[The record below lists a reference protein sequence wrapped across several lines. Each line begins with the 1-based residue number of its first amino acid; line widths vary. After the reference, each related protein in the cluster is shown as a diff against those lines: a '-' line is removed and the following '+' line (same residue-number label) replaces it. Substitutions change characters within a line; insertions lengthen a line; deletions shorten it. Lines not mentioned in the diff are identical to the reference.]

1 MSNLPDRVKN
11 NGHKHM
17 LIELWRKMDGHS
29 ANFNIKYKKIP
40 NSSNNWTK
48 KYIRRA
54 QQQNKWGSRT
64 NQWAGRQNNGTH
76 PDRAAKWKKNFKKER
91 YIMGLLGQ
99 HPVW

>member
-40 NSSNNWTK
+40 ILLQGPPQIFMKYSK
-48 KYIRRA
+48 KSAIL
-54 QQQNKWGSRT
+54 QLV
-64 NQWAGRQNNGTH
+64 
-76 PDRAAKWKKNFKKER
+76 WKFLYKF
-91 YIMGLLGQ
+91 YMPGLYETLT
-99 HPVW
+99 